1 MLVLQPVRLHEL
13 CRRELQVERIAQQS
27 EEGEAREGVADD
39 LQCEVRTLLSLLQIL
54 TVRELPA
61 CVSLFCSHSQSCLS
75 QVRMS
80 SLLVSS
86 SGQ

>member
-1 MLVLQPVRLHEL
+1 M
-13 CRRELQVERIAQQS
+13 ERIAQQS

-39 LQCEVRTLLSLLQIL
+39 LQCEEEVRTLLSLLQIL

-75 QVRMS
+75 QVSLS